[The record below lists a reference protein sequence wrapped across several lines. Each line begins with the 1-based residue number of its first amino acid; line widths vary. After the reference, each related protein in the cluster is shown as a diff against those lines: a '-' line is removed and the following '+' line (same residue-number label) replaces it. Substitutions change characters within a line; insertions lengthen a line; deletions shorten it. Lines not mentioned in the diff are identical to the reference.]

1 MRPLPLLC
9 VRCALSWVALDALR
23 TTFTA
28 DARALQHWIYDMDK
42 MGKLVAEGPT
52 EFHTPEGPFYRRDVG
67 LHTGYGDLVCGA
79 ALRSSLGTPRHTSQ
93 GQLLSS
99 ECDIAQ
105 GPGSDRRCLD
115 PREVCYSSA
124 AGLWPWV

>member
-9 VRCALSWVALDALR
+9 VRCALSWVAFGALR
-23 TTFTA
+23 TTSTA

-52 EFHTPEGPFYRRDVG
+52 EFHAPEGPFYRRDVG

-79 ALRSSLGTPRHTSQ
+79 ALRSSLGTPRH
-93 GQLLSS
+93 
-99 ECDIAQ
+99 
-105 GPGSDRRCLD
+105 
-115 PREVCYSSA
+115 
-124 AGLWPWV
+124 